1 MELRHYL
8 YYFCQVLHNKF
19 VLRVEIVVAVEL
31 CWAQNSGETEPHLE
45 ILPKGDQTIRA
56 NKNFV
61 LYCRAQ
67 VPNSELVKD
76 LKWIDPEG
84 KEVSQDSR

>member
-1 MELRHYL
+1 M
-8 YYFCQVLHNKF
+8 VLQ
-19 VLRVEIVVAVEL
+19 VEIVVPVQL
-31 CWAQNSGETEPHLE
+31 CCAQDQNSGETEPHLE
-45 ILPKGDQTIRA
+45 ILPTGDQTIRA

-67 VPNSELVKD
+67 VPNTELVKD